1 MLSLIDSRTSVG
13 WVRNTVAG
21 CTGAAAVLPV
31 VVTLGLLAYAPLGA
45 AAPSVAL
52 SAAFLTAGVGGLV
65 HASISRTSLPVS
77 GLSSPSALTLA
88 ALVTHLVADPRLW
101 IGSATG
107 ALLVMVLRA
116 RRDAD

>member
-45 AAPSVAL
+45 AAPLVAL
-52 SAAFLTAGVGGLV
+52 SAVFFTAGVGGGAGGVGQDHRRPREGLV
-65 HASISRTSLPVS
+65 FGKFLERN
-77 GLSSPSALTLA
+77 
-88 ALVTHLVADPRLW
+88 PRQCKTTRFQVRGW
-101 IGSATG
+101 W
-107 ALLVMVLRA
+107 VLFP
-116 RRDAD
+116 